1 MAKRVLIL
9 HGWGGSD
16 FPHWQAHL
24 AADLIKENYVVSFP
38 ALPNRDF
45 PNIQEW
51 KAYIKKEVESFK
63 PNIVVCHSLGNIAWF
78 HCLDELNITLDKL
91 MLVAPVRQTCD
102 IEAIKSFFP
111 YPLPRDLKSKEVIIA
126 ASDNDPYMSL
136 EEAIQLQQTLNVGM
150 KIMEKAGHI
159 NAESGFGKLDCAL
172 DWIKREI
179 ECEESKS

>member
-111 YPLPRDLKSKEVIIA
+111 YPLPRDLKSKE
-126 ASDNDPYMSL
+126 
-136 EEAIQLQQTLNVGM
+136 
-150 KIMEKAGHI
+150 
-159 NAESGFGKLDCAL
+159 
-172 DWIKREI
+172 
-179 ECEESKS
+179 